1 MGWLDNMV
9 LKSKL
14 VLLTLVMVIGFL
26 VLGGIVYSG
35 VDKWATQTTEIGKVN
50 LPSLDGLYT
59 IKDGA
64 YQITV
69 QVNRVRGLAGDSD
82 YKSKIVDSISRF
94 KAGFETIEKGWKIYE
109 PLPRTPD
116 EDKSWQEFKKIY
128 AEWKKLNEELVTG
141 VLEPISREQDAKRAS
156 ELFSEITP
164 KIEKIRPVR
173 ETGFKDIAVMLDIN
187 KKGADKTASEA
198 IKDSGEYRNISI
210 AVVLIALFIGI
221 SLSILIIRSVTRSIT
236 EAVTTINEGALQ
248 ITSAADQVASS
259 STSLAQGASEQ
270 ASSVEEVSATLEE
283 TTASVTSNTENAR
296 QADILAKEA
305 NKAAKEG
312 LSKGEELVDSMQEVT
327 ESAAKIANIVKTI
340 DQIAFQVNLLALNA
354 AVEAARAG
362 EHGLGFAV
370 VADEVRNLAQR
381 AANSAKETA
390 VVIEEAVGQIKKGSE
405 IANLASNS
413 FRDIEDKAKKVSDLI
428 GEVAMS
434 SREQTEGLTQLNSA
448 MGQIDQVTQQVAAN
462 SEEAAAASEEL
473 NAQAVAA
480 LEAVA
485 ALAKIVG
492 INVDSHHSHSAPK
505 SVSKQSSPIKK
516 EIRQVSH
523 RPVVAAKAKPAQGRK
538 DADEIF
544 PLDESDLKEF

>member
-1 MGWLDNMV
+1 
-9 LKSKL
+9 
-14 VLLTLVMVIGFL
+14 
-26 VLGGIVYSG
+26 
-35 VDKWATQTTEIGKVN
+35 
-50 LPSLDGLYT
+50 
-59 IKDGA
+59 
-64 YQITV
+64 
-69 QVNRVRGLAGDSD
+69 
-82 YKSKIVDSISRF
+82 
-94 KAGFETIEKGWKIYE
+94 
-109 PLPRTPD
+109 
-116 EDKSWQEFKKIY
+116 
-128 AEWKKLNEELVTG
+128 
-141 VLEPISREQDAKRAS
+141 
-156 ELFSEITP
+156 
-164 KIEKIRPVR
+164 
-173 ETGFKDIAVMLDIN
+173 
-187 KKGADKTASEA
+187 
-198 IKDSGEYRNISI
+198 
-210 AVVLIALFIGI
+210 
-221 SLSILIIRSVTRSIT
+221 
-236 EAVTTINEGALQ
+236 
-248 ITSAADQVASS
+248 
-259 STSLAQGASEQ
+259 
-270 ASSVEEVSATLEE
+270 
-283 TTASVTSNTENAR
+283 
-296 QADILAKEA
+296 LAKEA
-305 NKAAKEG
+305 NKAAKKG
-312 LSKGEELVDSMQEVT
+312 LSKGEELVGSMQEVT